1 VRADSIALD
10 ALRAAIAV
18 IPQDPVLFSGSLR
31 VNLDPGG
38 RASDAAL
45 WAALDAARLKPAAR
59 RLGGLSAPLS
69 EGGSNLSVGERQLL
83 CLARALVADAA
94 VLALDEATANVD
106 AGTDAAVGDALAR
119 ARAEAAARG
128 RTLIVI
134 AHRVD
139 TVLGL
144 DAVAVLG
151 GGRLLESGPP
161 GELRARPGGAFARL
175 VAAAERAVKRQ

>member
-1 VRADSIALD
+1 VRGRERWKEKEGGGGGKPADHFNQRLSPLPPPPFPPFYSIGICGRTGSGKSSLLLALFRLIPVTRGCVRVGGVRADSIALD

-83 CLARALVADAA
+83 CLARALLRPAPV
-94 VLALDEATANVD
+94 
-106 AGTDAAVGDALAR
+106 R
-119 ARAEAAARG
+119 
-128 RTLIVI
+128 I
-134 AHRVD
+134 A
-139 TVLGL
+139 
-144 DAVAVLG
+144 
-151 GGRLLESGPP
+151 
-161 GELRARPGGAFARL
+161 
-175 VAAAERAVKRQ
+175 KR